1 MKLSPVRQQ
10 ELFRGSCCHPRITSV
25 PGRQYGAAA
34 ECFKAIWYPGFGG
47 RAVMA
52 GKVGAEGREIVE

>member
-1 MKLSPVRQQ
+1 MAGTYPNALLLGINPTATV
-10 ELFRGSCCHPRITSV
+10 
-25 PGRQYGAAA
+25 AA
-34 ECFKAIWYPGFGG
+34 ECFKAIWYPGFDG